1 MGMIRMFN
9 MLGLMF
15 FMVHLMACF
24 WFMAATLEDNLFKTW
39 VGVKEL
45 VDEDISKQY
54 FNAFYWAFQ
63 TVTTVG
69 YGDFTVQTTTEYI
82 LALIW
87 MIIGVNFYSF
97 TIGNVSSIIAGMDSK
112 AAILNSKLNTLN
124 EYSAKYNLPLS
135 TQTKIKT
142 FFENQAKTKVT
153 DGDWDALFQELPPS
167 LRNDVV

>member
-1 MGMIRMFN
+1 
-9 MLGLMF
+9 
-15 FMVHLMACF
+15 
-24 WFMAATLEDNLFKTW
+24 
-39 VGVKEL
+39 
-45 VDEDISKQY
+45 
-54 FNAFYWAFQ
+54 
-63 TVTTVG
+63 
-69 YGDFTVQTTTEYI
+69 
-82 LALIW
+82 

-153 DGDWDALFQELPPS
+153 DGDWDALF
-167 LRNDVV
+167 